1 MKNAVSA
8 ALPAVPM
15 KAWGAEEPF
24 TYLFAPVMSK
34 LFYLYSRTSV
44 AQLGSFFFKVKY
56 HLSVLSQGK
65 KKSQTVSGGWSL
77 LGVSDLGGCL
87 LPLSS
92 SVFEQYQPESL
103 TRGDGIDST
112 AGSDPSWLPT
122 ATGPSPWGRKDRL
135 WSHTHLGSNPAS

>member
-1 MKNAVSA
+1 
-8 ALPAVPM
+8 M

-65 KKSQTVSGGWSL
+65 KKKARLCLEGGAYW
-77 LGVSDLGGCL
+77 
-87 LPLSS
+87 
-92 SVFEQYQPESL
+92 
-103 TRGDGIDST
+103 
-112 AGSDPSWLPT
+112 A
-122 ATGPSPWGRKDRL
+122 
-135 WSHTHLGSNPAS
+135 